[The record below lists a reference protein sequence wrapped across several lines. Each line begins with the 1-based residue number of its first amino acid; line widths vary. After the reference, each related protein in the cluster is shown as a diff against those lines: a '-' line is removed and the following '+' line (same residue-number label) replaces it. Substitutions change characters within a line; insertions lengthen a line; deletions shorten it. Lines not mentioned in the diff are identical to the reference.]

1 MKTKIKKIVAFLG
14 ILLVIVLVYIFF
26 IINIRKWIPTY
37 ENKVETFDNQE
48 QIDKEDITNTHVEI
62 HWKLFVGN
70 GMSETLTDEQERQQ
84 LSNTVIQAIQA
95 YAEKENLKGETQ
107 SDRRVT
113 SLRERIPN
121 SHYGNM
127 VSLYYRETRKGRY
140 EYKIIYSE
148 DLKNISLTMYQYLQG
163 SDYAQNY
170 MAVEKEKE
178 EDKEKEAEKKEQMIQ
193 TVTQAITEMKIPLD
207 KPFQPVSIYLP
218 EYQLPNLYLIEDEE
232 NHLSILFDAND
243 KRIMTLTLG
252 FVGIEEAIEE
262 QNKLFQ
268 ENEAASQAR

>member
-1 MKTKIKKIVAFLG
+1 
-14 ILLVIVLVYIFF
+14 
-26 IINIRKWIPTY
+26 
-37 ENKVETFDNQE
+37 
-48 QIDKEDITNTHVEI
+48 
-62 HWKLFVGN
+62 
-70 GMSETLTDEQERQQ
+70 
-84 LSNTVIQAIQA
+84 
-95 YAEKENLKGETQ
+95 
-107 SDRRVT
+107 
-113 SLRERIPN
+113 
-121 SHYGNM
+121 
-127 VSLYYRETRKGRY
+127 
-140 EYKIIYSE
+140 
-148 DLKNISLTMYQYLQG
+148 
-163 SDYAQNY
+163 
-170 MAVEKEKE
+170 
-178 EDKEKEAEKKEQMIQ
+178 MIQ